1 MRIYPSPE
9 SRRPSFTNFQ
19 MEVSGAPI
27 LVQSIAQKDVKSA
40 VPPPYIQPPENRPTK
55 LANENAT
62 DHKIPTI
69 DLCKDKDLNLLREE
83 VEKACR
89 YWGAFHVINHG
100 VPLPLLDEIRNAG
113 SSFFEDLPMSERLRY
128 ACDSNSP
135 ASEGYGSRMLVAS
148 DDAVLDW
155 RDYFDH
161 HTFPISRRN
170 PSRWPNSPS
179 NYREVVEEYSDQM
192 KLLAQKILGL
202 ISTSLGLSSSFIDD
216 AMGELYQNITISYY
230 PACPQPELTLGLQS
244 HSDMGFITLLI
255 QDNVAGL
262 QVSKDGEWVTVDPVS
277 HAILVILGDQTEII
291 TNGIY
296 KSNQHRAI
304 TNANKPRL
312 SVATFHDPAKTT
324 TVTPAFKPHKY
335 HPVFYGDY
343 VSSWYTK
350 GPNGKRNLDALL
362 I

>member
-1 MRIYPSPE
+1 
-9 SRRPSFTNFQ
+9 
-19 MEVSGAPI
+19 MEFSGAPI
-27 LVQSIAQKDVKSA
+27 LVQSIAQQDVKSV
-40 VPPPYIQPPENRPTK
+40 VPPQYIQPPENRPIKPST
-55 LANENAT
+55 ENAT
-62 DHKIPTI
+62 DHQIPTL
-69 DLCKDKDLNLLREE
+69 DLATDSDSNLLRDEIRR
-83 VEKACR
+83 ACTD
-89 YWGAFHVINHG
+89 WGAFHVVNHG
-100 VPLPLLDEIRNAG
+100 VPISLLDEIRKLG
-113 SSFFEDLPMSERLRY
+113 SFFFEDLPMAERLRY

-135 ASEGYGSRMLVAS
+135 ASEGYGSRMLVAANDS
-148 DDAVLDW
+148 VLDW

-161 HTFPISRRN
+161 HTFPLSRRL
-170 PSRWPNSPS
+170 PSKWPHFPS
-179 NYREVVEEYSDQM
+179 NYREVVEEYSDQI

-202 ISTSLGLSSSFIDD
+202 ISTSLGLSSSFIED

-230 PACPQPELTLGLQS
+230 PSCPQPELTLGLQS

-296 KSNQHRAI
+296 KSSQHRAI
-304 TNANKPRL
+304 TNASKPRL
-312 SVATFHDPAKTT
+312 SVAAFHDPAKTT
-324 TVTPAFKPHKY
+324 TVTPAFKPQRY
-335 HPVFYGDY
+335 HQVLYGDY

-350 GPNGKRNLDALL
+350 GPNGKRNIDALL

>member
-1 MRIYPSPE
+1 MEAPS
-9 SRRPSFTNFQ
+9 T
-19 MEVSGAPI
+19 PI
-27 LVQSIAQKDVKSA
+27 LVQSITQKSTKPV
-40 VPPPYIQPPENRPTK
+40 VPPQYIQPPENRPNNPHNQTPI
-55 LANENAT
+55 N
-62 DHKIPTI
+62 HKIPTI
-69 DLCKDKDLNLLREE
+69 NLTGDQNPNTLRQEITRACKD
-83 VEKACR
+83 
-89 YWGAFHVINHG
+89 WGTFHVINHG
-100 VPLPLLDEIRNAG
+100 VPVNLLDEIRKVG
-113 SSFFEDLPMSERLRY
+113 SFFFEELPMGERIKY
-128 ACDSNSP
+128 ACDPNSP

-161 HTFPISRRN
+161 HTFPVSRRCS
-170 PSRWPNSPS
+170 SRWPHVPD

-192 KLLAQKILGL
+192 KLLAQKVLGL
-202 ISTSLGLSSSFIDD
+202 ISGSLGLSSSYIED
-216 AMGELYQNITISYY
+216 AMEELYQNITISYY

-244 HSDMGFITLLI
+244 HSDFGFITLLI

-262 QVSKDGEWVTVDPVS
+262 QVVKDGEWVTVDPVS
-277 HAILVILGDQTEII
+277 HAVLVILGDQTEII

-296 KSNQHRAI
+296 KSCQHRAI

-324 TVTPAFKPHKY
+324 TVTPAFEPHKY
-335 HPVFYGDY
+335 HQVLYGDY

-350 GPNGKRNLDALL
+350 GPNGKRNIDALL

>member
-1 MRIYPSPE
+1 
-9 SRRPSFTNFQ
+9 
-19 MEVSGAPI
+19 MEVAGAPI
-27 LVQSIAQKDVKSA
+27 RVQSIALDADRKAVA
-40 VPPPYIQPPENRPTK
+40 VPPEYIQPPENRPS
-55 LANENAT
+55 NGNAT
-62 DHKIPTI
+62 EHKIPMV
-69 DLCKDKDLNLLREE
+69 DLDKDANPNLVRDEIGM
-83 VEKACR
+83 ACR
-89 YWGAFHVINHG
+89 DWGAFHVVNHG
-100 VPLPLLDEIRNAG
+100 VSIELLDEIRRVG
-113 SSFFEDLPMSERLRY
+113 SFFFEELTMAEKLRY
-128 ACDSNSP
+128 SCDPNSP

-148 DDAVLDW
+148 DDEVLDW

-170 PSRWPNSPS
+170 PSRWPDFPP
-179 NYREVVEEYSDQM
+179 NYREVIAEYSNQM

-202 ISTSLGLSSSFIDD
+202 ISTSLGLSSSFIEE

-230 PACPQPELTLGLQS
+230 PSCPQPELTLGLQS

-277 HAILVILGDQTEII
+277 DAILVILGDQTEII

-296 KSNQHRAI
+296 KSSQHRAI
-304 TNANKPRL
+304 TNADKARL
-312 SVATFHDPAKTT
+312 SVATFHDPAKTMP
-324 TVTPAFKPHKY
+324 VSPAFKPPRY
-335 HPVFYGDY
+335 RQVVYGDY

-350 GPNGKRNLDALL
+350 GPNGKRNIDALL